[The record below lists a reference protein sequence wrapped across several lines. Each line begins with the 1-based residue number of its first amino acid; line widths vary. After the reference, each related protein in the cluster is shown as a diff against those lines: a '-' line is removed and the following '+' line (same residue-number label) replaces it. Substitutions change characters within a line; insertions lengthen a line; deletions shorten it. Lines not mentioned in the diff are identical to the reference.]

1 VTGNPVSKQDG
12 DGHLFV
18 SIYHQSEVNGGGQAL
33 IENFLAVVGDQ
44 GQDDITNA
52 LQRDEQKQ
60 KNQQTAQD
68 QQQNPPPP
76 DANHTHTLVVR
87 QVSGQDGNSFGHVTV
102 QVDGGAEVGFGP
114 VQNMTKEQVLE
125 NASVPGQVEPRAAG
139 TTTTNAVT
147 IYLTKDQAG
156 NAQANIN
163 ARTANPGNYQVDGRS
178 CVDFGETVVHSTGA
192 RAPSDL
198 RPAALIQD
206 IRSYQIHDNSS
217 QAP

>member
-1 VTGNPVSKQDG
+1 M
-12 DGHLFV
+12 
-18 SIYHQSEVNGGGQAL
+18 AL
-33 IENFLAVVGDQ
+33 VDRIVPYRYDAFSTLKA
-44 GQDDITNA
+44 
-52 LQRDEQKQ
+52 
-60 KNQQTAQD
+60 

-76 DANHTHTLVVR
+76 DANHNHSIVVR

-114 VQNMTKEQVLE
+114 VQNMTKKQLLE
-125 NASVPGQVEPRAAG
+125 NTSVPGQVEPRAAG
-139 TTTTNAVT
+139 TTTIDAVT
-147 IYLTKDQAG
+147 IYLTGAQAA
-156 NAQANIN
+156 NAQATIN
-163 ARTANPGNYQVDGRS
+163 GRIANPGNYQVDGRS

-198 RPAALIQD
+198 RPSALIQD